1 MPWTDGNVARHSC
14 RRAMSALEAPVTVYT
29 TSLTADDSGTP
40 DAIGTAVTCGSFA
53 HAVRTCS
60 RSGTEVPDLNDT
72 SACCWPSDLSNC
84 AHPVTPSKQAVPTMA
99 SGTTT
104 RGSTRTETAYAD
116 PPPSTVLGR
125 QKELPSMSSRHIL
138 IVNARKVTQPVF
150 VIGAPHSGAEAVGR
164 ALKISPGFHVTIGQ
178 HAVLQA
184 VYAFARR
191 PSMYSG
197 RGEAAASVIRDAF
210 AQGWQVHP
218 TSCLECT
225 PQCRSAAG
233 LRREE
238 VGPCVE
244 QRGLSRFG
252 DASPDLTY
260 CAEALVAAFPD
271 AQIVQVVRD
280 GRDTVAD
287 MLKDQIAMSWF
298 RPSMANVDVEFP
310 NPFYGVEDETD
321 RLTWPDLSPAGKCAL
336 RWRGAIRLAARLRKT
351 MPEDQLK
358 TLRYED
364 MAKNPGGTA
373 TALTNFTGVTVAAP
387 TTPDHRRPKNEPS
400 AWRRELTLS
409 QVADVEKVAGEE
421 LRRLGYS

>member
-1 MPWTDGNVARHSC
+1 
-14 RRAMSALEAPVTVYT
+14 
-29 TSLTADDSGTP
+29 
-40 DAIGTAVTCGSFA
+40 
-53 HAVRTCS
+53 
-60 RSGTEVPDLNDT
+60 
-72 SACCWPSDLSNC
+72 
-84 AHPVTPSKQAVPTMA
+84 
-99 SGTTT
+99 
-104 RGSTRTETAYAD
+104 
-116 PPPSTVLGR
+116 
-125 QKELPSMSSRHIL
+125 MSSRHIL

-191 PSMYSG
+191 PSLYSG
-197 RGEAAASVIRDAF
+197 RGEAAAAVMRDAF
-210 AQGWQVHP
+210 AQGWQVNP

-298 RPSMANVDVEFP
+298 RPSVANVDTEYP

-321 RLTWPDLSPAGKCAL
+321 RGTWQDLSPAGKSAL

-364 MAKNPGGTA
+364 MAKNPGGAA
-373 TALTNFTGVTVAAP
+373 TALTSFTGVKIAAP
-387 TTPDHRRPKNEPS
+387 TTPDHRRPRNEPS
-400 AWRRELTLS
+400 GWRRELTLS